1 MKYNCQI
8 LNETKAFAQI
18 IPETDI
24 EKLLLNQMDKD
35 NPDEDTLGYHYG
47 KALELKN
54 RFAVLL
60 AIDSFQTFPTK
71 ATISYDVARGI

>member
-8 LNETKAFAQI
+8 LNETKAVVQI
-18 IPETDI
+18 IPETNI
-24 EKLLLNQMDKD
+24 EKSLLNQMDKD
-35 NPDEDTLGYHYG
+35 NPDQHTLGYHYG

-54 RFAVLL
+54 RYAVLL

-71 ATISYDVARGI
+71 AIISYDVAKGI

>member
-8 LNETKAFAQI
+8 LNETKAVVQI
-18 IPETDI
+18 VPETDI

-35 NPDEDTLGYHYG
+35 NPDHYTLGYHYG

-54 RFAVLL
+54 RYAVLL
-60 AIDSFQTFPTK
+60 AIDNFQTFPTK
-71 ATISYDVARGI
+71 AIISYDVAKGI